1 MIEKIQVKIG
11 THTINMRPESEQ
23 LMVACVL
30 HRELVQYIQTRQ
42 MQFTFTP
49 MGMLYAATK
58 FTGFEYLAGDH
69 RQAAADLAILI
80 ELAKH

>member
-1 MIEKIQVKIG
+1 MVEKIQVKIG
-11 THTINMRPESEQ
+11 THTINIRPESEQ

-30 HRELVQYIQTRQ
+30 HRELVQYLQTRQ

-58 FTGFEYLAGDH
+58 FTGFTYLAGDH

-80 ELAKH
+80 ELAKQ

>member
-1 MIEKIQVKIG
+1 MVEKIQVKIG

-30 HRELVQYIQTRQ
+30 HRELVQYLQTRQ

-58 FTGFEYLAGDH
+58 FTGFTYLAGDH
-69 RQAAADLAILI
+69 RQAAADLAIII
-80 ELAKH
+80 ELAKQ

>member
-1 MIEKIQVKIG
+1 MVEKIQVKIG

-30 HRELVQYIQTRQ
+30 HRELVQYLQTRQ

-49 MGMLYAATK
+49 MGMLYAASK

-69 RQAAADLAILI
+69 RRAAQDLAILI
-80 ELAKH
+80 ELAKQ